1 MEIALEALE
10 QEQDI
15 LPDTSS
21 LEEFPPPLSPL
32 RFMPQINSNTTEE
45 NTAIPTPTSLTG
57 SKETANTDRT
67 SPLPMPGTTAVNHPV
82 APRNETITSDNAK
95 NGHHMRRPPDV
106 NPYKSRN
113 NRQPVTPGGGSL
125 REKNDLDKPI

>member
-1 MEIALEALE
+1 
-10 QEQDI
+10 
-15 LPDTSS
+15 
-21 LEEFPPPLSPL
+21 
-32 RFMPQINSNTTEE
+32 MPQINSNTTEE